1 MNTQIKNALAVVAVL
16 FLVVIAGSAI
26 SYVRTYDRQAQPGNF
41 RSFSVTGEGKVVAVP
56 DVAQFTFTVITEG
69 GNDVASLQEQNAE
82 KTNAAIAYLKGEGVE
97 DEDVKTQNYNVQ
109 PRYQYSS
116 CREGGICPPPEIV
129 GYSINQSVQV
139 KVREFTRAGELL
151 SGVVKAGA
159 NSVSQLNF
167 TIDDPT
173 SLESDARA
181 LAIMQAKEKAEAI
194 AEAGDFKVG
203 RILSIGEYNDGPQ
216 PMPYAYGLGAG
227 GYAEDSVAKN
237 VVAEPGS
244 QEVNVNVTVTYE
256 IR

>member
-1 MNTQIKNALAVVAVL
+1 MNTQIKDALAAVAIL
-16 FLVVIAGSAI
+16 FLVVIAGSAV

-69 GNDVASLQEQNAE
+69 GNDVAELQEQNAE
-82 KTNAAIAYLKGEGVE
+82 KTNAAIAYLKAEGVE
-97 DEDVKTQNYNVQ
+97 EADIKTQNYNVQ

-151 SGVVKAGA
+151 SGVVQAGA

-216 PMPYAYGLGAG
+216 PVPYAYGLGAG
-227 GYAEDSVAKN
+227 GYAEDSVAKS

-244 QEVNVNVTVTYE
+244 QEVNVSVTVTYE